1 MGNVDRCGT
10 RLRASAIFLSPAS
23 LLIEFIRSLLRSGSA
38 KTDKRESGTLVTLY
52 CECTYS

>member
-38 KTDKRESGTLVTLY
+38 KKDKRESGTLVTQY